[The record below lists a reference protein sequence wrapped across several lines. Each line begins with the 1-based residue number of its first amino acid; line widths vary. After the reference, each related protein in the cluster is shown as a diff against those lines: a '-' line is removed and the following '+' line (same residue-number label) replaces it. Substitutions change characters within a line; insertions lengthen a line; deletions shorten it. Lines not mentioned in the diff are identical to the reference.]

1 MKRLR
6 YRYKLYRR
14 FLVDIWGVVGG
25 SLFRLSKVNGLIYS
39 ANMIRLGFRVS
50 SKMRQ
55 FLWLSRSSCSFK
67 LKYRRFLSLYLLR
80 LFYFGVRRKYFNK
93 LLVLASKREGFLV
106 ENFIILLEFRLS
118 SVLYRSFFFLDIVG
132 MKRILRSLNIFVNK
146 KRILWI
152 NYQLRVGD
160 MIHLDP
166 SDWISVRY
174 GVFLRLQRNR
184 VYCSVPRYLFV
195 SFIFMFI
202 LLVKFPKYLDV
213 SYPVGLDIYRCM
225 DLV

>member
-1 MKRLR
+1 
-6 YRYKLYRR
+6 
-14 FLVDIWGVVGG
+14 
-25 SLFRLSKVNGLIYS
+25 
-39 ANMIRLGFRVS
+39 
-50 SKMRQ
+50 
-55 FLWLSRSSCSFK
+55 
-67 LKYRRFLSLYLLR
+67 
-80 LFYFGVRRKYFNK
+80 
-93 LLVLASKREGFLV
+93 
-106 ENFIILLEFRLS
+106 
-118 SVLYRSFFFLDIVG
+118 
-132 MKRILRSLNIFVNK
+132 
-146 KRILWI
+146 
-152 NYQLRVGD
+152 